1 MSVKERFLGELKKI
15 DVAKLTSDM
24 VKIKSYSFMKDQE
37 KEIAEYVYKFFKG
50 EGIEANKY
58 EIEPGRFN
66 VVARI
71 PGVGKKAG
79 DKGTGAG
86 TGAKSLMLSG
96 HMDTVPA
103 YDMKNPFSGDIRD
116 GKVFGRGACD
126 MKGPLASMMAA
137 LAAIKRA
144 GIELEGD
151 LYFAGLADEEEQ
163 GKGAKYLVE
172 HGPIATGTIMGE
184 PSSLDM
190 ALGHKGL
197 EWIRVTI
204 KGKKVHGGDVEHG
217 VNAIQMAA
225 RYINKIYEEY
235 VPVLSER
242 EYPLLGKPTINIG
255 TINGGDQPS
264 TFPGECEIRLDR
276 RCVPTETIEQVYKEL
291 EGIAEELHKQDSRFN
306 AKVEDIFAGEE
317 LLPHLPFCT
326 SQSDALVQSVQK
338 AKASAKNPGDHQ
350 GELSPVIA
358 FPAWTDAGFIAAGTD
373 SSCIVMGP
381 GELGLAHSTSECVA
395 IKELE
400 EAAYIYGMTAID
412 YCR

>member
-1 MSVKERFLGELKKI
+1 MGIREKFLEELRNI
-15 DVAKLTSDM
+15 DVARLTSDM
-24 VKIKSYSFMKDQE
+24 VKIKSYSFMENQE
-37 KEIAEYVYKFFKG
+37 KEIAEYIYDFFKG
-50 EGIEANKY
+50 EGIEVNKY

-66 VVARI
+66 VIARI
-71 PGVGKKAG
+71 PGVGKTG
-79 DKGTGAG
+79 RDKGTGVG

-103 YDMKNPFSGDIRD
+103 YDMENAFSGEIRD
-116 GKVFGRGACD
+116 GKVLGRGACD

-144 GIELEGD
+144 DIQLEGD
-151 LYFAGLADEEEQ
+151 LYFAGLSDEEEQ

-184 PSSLDM
+184 PSN
-190 ALGHKGL
+190 LGIGLGQKGL
-197 EWIRVTI
+197 EWIKVTV

-217 VNAIQMAA
+217 INAIEMAA

-235 VPVLSER
+235 VPLLSER

-255 TINGGDQPS
+255 NIKGGDQPS

-291 EGIAEELHKQDSRFN
+291 RGIAEELHRQDSRFE

-317 LLPHLPFCT
+317 LLPHLPFCLEK
-326 SQSDALVQSVQK
+326 SDALVQSVQSVSSHK
-338 AKASAKNPGDHQ
+338 
-350 GELSPVIA
+350 LTVC
-358 FPAWTDAGFIAAGTD
+358 PAWTDAGFIAAGTD
-373 SSCIVMGP
+373 SSCIIMGP
-381 GELGLAHSTSECVA
+381 GEMGLAHSTSESID
-395 IKELE
+395 IKELS